1 MGKGPVDVAKWP
13 VPAATRELPL
23 PPTRW
28 IPASMGL
35 SSRVRDA
42 GFLLLL
48 LLSVAWCWQPL
59 MTVISRSLGS
69 GEYAHY
75 SHIILLPFVSAY
87 LLHLKRDAI
96 FEYVRPAFRTGLLAT
111 AVAATAIWLG
121 RTSTITEGPEEG
133 LALTILGLVMLWA
146 GGFVLCYGLRAFR
159 RGAGFPFAL
168 LVFMVPL
175 PPLVLSSVIVF
186 LQTAS
191 ADVSELLFG
200 LIRMPMFRDGFTFAL
215 PGLTIQI
222 AQECSGIR
230 SSLSLLICGL
240 LMAHLLLRMA
250 WTKVVLGLVI
260 IPLAI
265 LKNAVR
271 IVVLS
276 WLAVHVDPSFI
287 TASAVHR
294 NSGIPVFLTS
304 LTILGG
310 FVWLLRRW
318 EVGKGQ

>member
-1 MGKGPVDVAKWP
+1 MGKGPADVAKWP
-13 VPAATRELPL
+13 VPAAIQELPL
-23 PPTRW
+23 SPTRW
-28 IPASMGL
+28 TPASMGL
-35 SSRVRDA
+35 SSKVRDA

-48 LLSVAWCWQPL
+48 VLSVAWCWQPL

-69 GEYAHY
+69 GEYEHY
-75 SHIILLPFVSAY
+75 SHIILMPFVAAY
-87 LLHLKRDAI
+87 LLYLKRDAI
-96 FEYVRPAFRTGLLAT
+96 FEHVRPAFPTGLLAT
-111 AVAATAIWLG
+111 AAATAAIWLG
-121 RTSTITEGPEEG
+121 QTSTITGGPQEG

-159 RGAGFPFAL
+159 RAAFPFAL

-175 PPLVLSSVIVF
+175 PPVVLSSVIVF

-200 LIRMPMFRDGFTFAL
+200 LIRMPTFRDGFTFAL

-230 SSLSLLICGL
+230 SSLALLISGL
-240 LMAHLLLRMA
+240 LMAHLFLRA
-250 WTKVVLGLVI
+250 TWTRVVIGLVI

-276 WLAVHVDPSFI
+276 WLAVHIDPSFI

-318 EVGKGQ
+318 EAERVKA